1 MAPKK
6 GGKGKGKGKGPGD
19 GPEDG
24 APLTPQEEA
33 AMHEAMCK
41 ALKMQLADRTEDVSQ
56 SLAEKRRLEGEVEK
70 IKKDFEEEQK
80 SAFEITRDMTRQYKG
95 MQEQLVD
102 RITQLSVTVQ
112 ELQDKLEEAE
122 QKLEE
127 TVREKDRVIAA
138 KDDDITLL
146 KSKMEDMAQE
156 FGGMLKETLDK
167 MRERIELSSTNFD
180 MEASGVPVQ
189 RQMEEFSLNF
199 QQQQAKCRSKHNS
212 LACVRKGS
220 RGKHKHDPG
229 RGHEQCSAD
238 GG

>member
-1 MAPKK
+1 MRRKSGGSSAKRSALRRRVEMAP
-6 GGKGKGKGKGPGD
+6 KGKGKGKAKKKD
-19 GPEDG
+19 EGPEDG
-24 APLTPQEEA
+24 GPLTVEDEKKKW
-33 AMHEAMCK
+33 EAMCQ
-41 ALKMQLADRTEDVSQ
+41 ALQMQLADRTEDVSR
-56 SLAEKRRLEGEVEK
+56 SLSQKRNLEDQVEK

-189 RQMEEFSLNF
+189 RQMEEFNLSF
-199 QQQQAKCRSKHNS
+199 QQQQDGSTGPAEAK
-212 LACVRKGS
+212 
-220 RGKHKHDPG
+220 
-229 RGHEQCSAD
+229 
-238 GG
+238 